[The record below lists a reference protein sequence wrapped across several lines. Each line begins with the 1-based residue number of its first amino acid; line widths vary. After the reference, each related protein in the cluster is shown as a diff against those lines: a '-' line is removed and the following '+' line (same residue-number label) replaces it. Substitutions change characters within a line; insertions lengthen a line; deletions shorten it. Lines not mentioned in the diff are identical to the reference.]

1 MASVFLYHVVGDLTV
16 GKPELVE
23 FAETETVEAAIRAI
37 GESMEGGIP
46 VWRKRSPPPPPHHKS
61 SSSSVMVVENADMRQ
76 QRFVGILNSLDLVAF
91 LARKECLEDEDKAMK
106 TPVSDVVFRNNSLLK
121 EVDPAT
127 RLIDALEMMKQGV
140 RRLLVPK
147 SVVWKGMSKRFSILY
162 NGKWLK
168 NLESSSAN
176 SASNT
181 INRPSASST
190 TAATTIHGKFCCLSR
205 EDVIRFLI
213 GCLGALAPLPLSSIS
228 SLGAINPNY
237 YSIQAS
243 HPAIEAIQKLP
254 QDPSAVAVVE
264 PTSDGRYKIIGE
276 ISACKLWKCDYLAA
290 AWALANLSAGQFVMG
305 VEDNVTSRSS
315 LLLVPDD
322 DVVINSAAPA
332 AARDNYSSV
341 NGTKMR
347 PKKFSSRSIGFVSTT
362 PNSPSFG
369 VGRSMYRGRS
379 APLTCK
385 VTSSLAAVMAQ
396 MLSHR
401 ATHVWVTDA
410 ENDEVLVGVVGYA
423 DILAAVTRQPA
434 ATIPDANNVVLRE
447 REV

>member
-16 GKPELVE
+16 GKPDLVE
-23 FAETETVEAAIRAI
+23 FAETETVEAAIRAM

-46 VWRKRSPPPPPHHKS
+46 VWRKRSPDKM
-61 SSSSVMVVENADMRQ
+61 SVIENAEMRQ
-76 QRFVGILNSLDLVAF
+76 QRFLGILNSLDIVSF
-91 LARKECLEDEDKAMK
+91 LARDDSLQDQDRALK
-106 TPVSDVVFRNNSLLK
+106 TSVSEVVVLNSSLLK

-147 SVVWKGMSKRFSILY
+147 GRVWKGMSKRFSILY

-168 NLESSSAN
+168 NQETSSSYGTSSAAN
-176 SASNT
+176 S
-181 INRPSASST
+181 NRPSASST
-190 TAATTIHGKFCCLSR
+190 KGIPSKFCCLSR

-213 GCLGALAPLPLSSIS
+213 GCLGALAPLPLLSIS

-237 YSIQAS
+237 HSIEAS
-243 HPAIEAIQKLP
+243 LPAIEAAKKLP

-264 PTSDGRYKIIGE
+264 ATIEGQYKIIGE

-305 VEDNVTSRSS
+305 VEDNVSSRS
-315 LLLVPDD
+315 LPD
-322 DVVINSAAPA
+322 VMVNPA
-332 AARDNYSSV
+332 VGDNYLV
-341 NGTKMR
+341 NNKGGTTR
-347 PKKFSSRSIGFVSTT
+347 PKKFSSRSIGFVSN
-362 PNSPSFG
+362 PNPSFG

-401 ATHVWVTDA
+401 ATHVWVTEEA
-410 ENDEVLVGVVGYA
+410 ENEDVLVGVLGYA
-423 DILAAVTRQPA
+423 DILVAVTRPPVA
-434 ATIPDANNVVLRE
+434 NIPETGAS
-447 REV
+447 